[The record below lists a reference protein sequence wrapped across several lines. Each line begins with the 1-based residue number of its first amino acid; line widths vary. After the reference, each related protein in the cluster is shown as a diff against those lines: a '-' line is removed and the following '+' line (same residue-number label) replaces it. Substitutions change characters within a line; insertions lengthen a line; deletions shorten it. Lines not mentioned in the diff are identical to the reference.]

1 MSGKL
6 FYSFFLKWTAK
17 LYILSFNWLVVII
30 QLLHSG
36 GKTWS
41 AGALLPNLKNKK
53 EKNIPAGRF
62 QMLCCI
68 LFLSG
73 FLLLAFAKRTLF
85 HCFLPYRFR
94 HLNSSYQKPTIM
106 VTNDDGIDAPWLRS
120 LVRVLV
126 STNLFHVL
134 VCAPD
139 SCVFFSFFM
148 LINLYQRCVIFSL
161 MLEIL
166 S

>member
-1 MSGKL
+1 
-6 FYSFFLKWTAK
+6 
-17 LYILSFNWLVVII
+17 
-30 QLLHSG
+30 
-36 GKTWS
+36 
-41 AGALLPNLKNKK
+41 
-53 EKNIPAGRF
+53 
-62 QMLCCI
+62 MLCCI

-106 VTNDDGIDAPWLRS
+106 VTNDVGIDTPWLRS

-139 SCVFFSFFM
+139 SEKSAFSHCITWRHPISAQRVVIEGATAFAVSDHAEIY
-148 LINLYQRCVIFSL
+148 LLSGRKASEWEIEHKHLYN
-161 MLEIL
+161 
-166 S
+166 

>member
-1 MSGKL
+1 
-6 FYSFFLKWTAK
+6 
-17 LYILSFNWLVVII
+17 
-30 QLLHSG
+30 
-36 GKTWS
+36 
-41 AGALLPNLKNKK
+41 
-53 EKNIPAGRF
+53 
-62 QMLCCI
+62 MLCCI

-106 VTNDDGIDAPWLRS
+106 VTNDDGIDAPGLRS

-166 S
+166 SWDYSSNYDFYCSIIFESGIALLFRIDWSLVCVTVEQCSEKNPPSVIALLGVILFQLSE